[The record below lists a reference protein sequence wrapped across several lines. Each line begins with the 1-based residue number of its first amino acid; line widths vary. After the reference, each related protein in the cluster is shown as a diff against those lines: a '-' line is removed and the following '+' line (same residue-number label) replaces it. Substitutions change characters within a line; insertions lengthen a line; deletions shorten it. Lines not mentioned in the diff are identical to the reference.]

1 MSTRTIVGGTLAAF
15 LIAYF
20 ASMAL
25 FHWKLH
31 DWSSRHQTD
40 PAAILFLPES
50 LTATALQGAWGEKQL
65 CCDYSLVLDPHGE
78 TMTFAVATD
87 QPKVEGKRRAEV
99 RHLSH
104 EIGQRY
110 RYRLDVR
117 ADEGWEF
124 TEHPTVATQW
134 HGTKD
139 IWFLEQGRK
148 PPLVLHAIGEEWV
161 VAIASDR
168 QFINPMTTE
177 AKEERI
183 ASFPIVP
190 GKWVSL
196 EFDVLWS
203 AGDEGRIVITRDGEE
218 IARHEGPNCFNDIIG
233 PYWKYGN
240 YQPKQE
246 AAATVGQRTVSLR
259 NVSWEKMTP

>member
-1 MSTRTIVGGTLAAF
+1 MSKRTIIGGTLAA
-15 LIAYF
+15 LVLGYF
-20 ASMAL
+20 VSMGL
-25 FHWKLH
+25 LYWRLH
-31 DWSSRHQTD
+31 DWSSGHQTD
-40 PAAILFLPES
+40 PAEIRTLPDS
-50 LTATALQGAWGEKQL
+50 LTEAAFRGAWAEQQL
-65 CCDYSLVLDPHGE
+65 CCDYSLVQDPDGE
-78 TMTFAVATD
+78 TMTFAVAPD

-104 EIGQRY
+104 EIGERY
-110 RYRLDVR
+110 RYHIDVR

-139 IWFLEQGRK
+139 LWFLEKGRK

-161 VAIASDR
+161 IAIASDR
-168 QFINPMTTE
+168 RFITPMTKA

-183 ASFPIVP
+183 ASFPITP
-190 GKWVSL
+190 GKWESL

-203 AGDEGRIVITRDGEE
+203 PGDDGRMVISRDGEE

-259 NVSWEKMTP
+259 NVAWEKVIP